1 MVIKKILKTAE
12 PKRIY
17 GGRTRNFEKNIEEKL
32 KEIYQRQLGLKVEV
46 KVTL

>member
-1 MVIKKILKTAE
+1 MVIKKILKKAE

-17 GGRTRNFEKNIEEKL
+17 GRRTRTFEKNVEEKL
-32 KEIYQRQLGLKVEV
+32 KQIYQRQLGLKVEV